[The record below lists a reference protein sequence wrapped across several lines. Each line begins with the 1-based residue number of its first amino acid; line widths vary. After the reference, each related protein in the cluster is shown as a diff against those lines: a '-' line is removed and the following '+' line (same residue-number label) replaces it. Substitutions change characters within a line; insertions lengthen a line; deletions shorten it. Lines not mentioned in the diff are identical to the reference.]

1 MIDLDE
7 LEKLLA
13 EATPGP
19 WGIREEGRGRKEV
32 LVIVSGAYEDEE
44 PGICGPHSSSW
55 PLEASD
61 ADAIVALR
69 NAAPTLLA
77 LARAGRRLAMVADAV
92 QSQTVNG
99 RRIADA
105 ECMCVAD
112 ARCPFHEMEAS
123 LEAWREAHGG

>member
-1 MIDLDE
+1 MLDLDE
-7 LEKLLA
+7 LERLLA
-13 EATPGP
+13 DEDRAGMELPHAE
-19 WGIREEGRGRKEV
+19 WRKAHD
-32 LVIVSGAYEDEE
+32 AYE
-44 PGICGPHSSSW
+44 
-55 PLEASD
+55 EA
-61 ADAIVALR
+61 L
-69 NAAPTLLA
+69 NEAAPTLLA

-123 LEAWREAHGG
+123 LEAWREAYGG